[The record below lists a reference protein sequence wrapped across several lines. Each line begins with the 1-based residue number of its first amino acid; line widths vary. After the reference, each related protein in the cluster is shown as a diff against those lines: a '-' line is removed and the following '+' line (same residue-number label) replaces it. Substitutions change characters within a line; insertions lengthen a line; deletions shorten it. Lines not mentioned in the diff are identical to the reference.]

1 MQFDLNISIEQYT
14 PLTNC
19 LFFFLLFMFSCVCVC
34 TYLLICFV
42 LLLFF
47 FYGRGSL
54 HCLNLTR
61 EPRIFLSLASQ
72 SWSNMHFIMQ
82 HVSHSCRTVLG
93 SSCLTGKLF
102 TDWHLPR
109 ILILLFCWTKT
120 VLSQEEPAQKWI
132 KSPVHVQ
139 SRWDVAHPCTQWIVR
154 MPSWAILFY
163 LLERI

>member
-1 MQFDLNISIEQYT
+1 MQFDLNISIEQSLHSQT
-14 PLTNC
+14 VSP
-19 LFFFLLFMFSCVCVC
+19 FFFIVYVFVCVC
-34 TYLLICFV
+34 APTCLPVLFCFFV
-42 LLLFF
+42 FLWQ
-47 FYGRGSL
+47 GSL

-82 HVSHSCRTVLG
+82 HVSHSWRTVLG

-109 ILILLFCWTKT
+109 ILTLLFCWTET
-120 VLSQEEPAQKWI
+120 VLSQEDPAQKWI

-154 MPSWAILFY
+154 MPSWAIEFY